1 MELLAS
7 ASQGDKSG
15 RVALVVASDADVRV
29 YVTDSLLQLI
39 ALDVVAAGSV
49 ASALDVAA
57 GCTPQVLV
65 VAHAERAVLRH
76 LPAVPAVL
84 LSDDVP
90 ASEATDAR
98 RLAPLVVLRGAFRVQ
113 QLIDVVASLLAG
125 RDGPP
130 PTERAPSP

>member
-1 MELLAS
+1 M
-7 ASQGDKSG
+7 
-15 RVALVVASDADVRV
+15 ALVVASDADVRV
-29 YVTDSLLQLI
+29 YVSDSLRELI
-39 ALDVVAAGSV
+39 ILDVVAAGSV

-57 GCTPQVLV
+57 RCALRVLV

-125 RDGPP
+125 SDGPP
-130 PTERAPSP
+130 PTERVPSP